1 MRPASLEPAPSVDA
15 LMAHYLTNFAFRSF
29 PFYAS
34 RPLIEL
40 WWPFV
45 REDEVLFHVVL
56 LLSGLDR
63 NSLNDQFDTVHTR
76 QLLDQ
81 CLGLLSTRV
90 QDPVASISDHTLVAI
105 ASLAA
110 MEHDRGNMRALDAH
124 LEGLKRV
131 VEIRGG
137 LDLIRK
143 TNAMAANVV
152 FWCAMVSINEP
163 ILLPLA

>member
-1 MRPASLEPAPSVDA
+1 MRPLSSEPATSIDA
-15 LMAHYLTNFAFRSF
+15 LMGHYLTNFAFRSF
-29 PFYAS
+29 PFYTS

-45 REDEVLFHVVL
+45 RDDEVLFHVTM

-63 NSLNDQFDTVHTR
+63 NSLNDDFDTVQTR

-81 CLGLLSTRV
+81 CLSLLNVRV
-90 QDPVASISDHTLVAI
+90 QDPVASINDHTLVAI

-137 LDLIRK
+137 LDVIRA

-163 ILLPLA
+163 LLLPLT